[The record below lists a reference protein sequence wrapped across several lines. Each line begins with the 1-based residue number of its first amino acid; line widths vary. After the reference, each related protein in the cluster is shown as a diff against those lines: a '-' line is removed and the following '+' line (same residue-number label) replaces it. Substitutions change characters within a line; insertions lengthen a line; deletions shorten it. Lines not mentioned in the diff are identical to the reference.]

1 MKSFVRFYEFL
12 IQATSFE
19 DTDLHRKY
27 NFITYLLRFFAVK
40 HPGSGFDLKGKIQA
54 SNFVQKKTGE
64 HATPNLVAKPVVSLP
79 LAGGLGMSEDEE
91 QELSKILAEINART
105 GQNLDQDVAVKALLQ
120 IRDLLLKSEAL
131 KTSAR
136 NNTESDFKFSYYSA
150 IDDAL
155 LAGLGQNQE
164 FFSHL
169 LNNDDAKKQLMG
181 LFSRD
186 IYQNLRNG
194 E

>member
-1 MKSFVRFYEFL
+1 
-12 IQATSFE
+12 
-19 DTDLHRKY
+19 
-27 NFITYLLRFFAVK
+27 
-40 HPGSGFDLKGKIQA
+40 
-54 SNFVQKKTGE
+54 
-64 HATPNLVAKPVVSLP
+64 
-79 LAGGLGMSEDEE
+79 MSEDEE

-105 GQNLDQDVAVKALLQ
+105 GQNFDQDVAVKALLQ

-136 NNTESDFKFSYYSA
+136 NNTESDFEFSYYSA

-155 LAGLGQNQE
+155 LAGLGHNQE
-164 FFSHL
+164 FFSLL
-169 LNNDDAKKQLMG
+169 LNNDETKKQLMG